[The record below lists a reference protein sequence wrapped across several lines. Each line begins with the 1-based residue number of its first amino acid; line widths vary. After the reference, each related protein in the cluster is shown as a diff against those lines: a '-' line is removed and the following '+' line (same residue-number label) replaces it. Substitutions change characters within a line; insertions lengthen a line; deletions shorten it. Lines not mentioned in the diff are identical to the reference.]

1 MVSREEAKLQPHLY
15 SANIDFNQHY
25 APVFYDGWAPNLS
38 ALVPTHPPEAYS
50 VSYPSSYLPAQQQ
63 QPTAQ
68 DFSRLAYS
76 AAAAAHQPQS
86 VLKYGG
92 ARSSVDA
99 GQSMNSTNNMP
110 PPPPPNATSQQKRIN
125 FAVVD
130 ESTLSYNNY
139 SSSRPLGNNNNNTT
153 ANTTSNRTRN
163 GQNESN
169 ASTFSSS
176 NKQPPQPQ
184 VPPQVSI
191 RNYEEMKKW
200 AVDLAYRGAKVY
212 EVIIILTFFI
222 YRKRYRVK
230 MIYY

>member
-38 ALVPTHPPEAYS
+38 ALAPSHAPEAYS

-76 AAAAAHQPQS
+76 AAAAAAHQPQS

-110 PPPPPNATSQQKRIN
+110 PPPPPTSQQKRIN

-176 NKQPPQPQ
+176 NKQPAQPQ

-212 EVIIILTFFI
+212 EVTNKELLI
-222 YRKRYRVK
+222 
-230 MIYY
+230 